1 MTAGPLHVLRV
12 FVDDDGAHGNPL
24 GVFLDGG
31 AIPPQARPAVA
42 ARLGFSETVFVD
54 DARTG
59 RIRIFTPGRELA
71 FAGHP
76 TVGTAWLLASVG
88 LPVDELRVPAGIVP
102 TWTEGDRRWVRA
114 RPEWIHPITL
124 AELPSAAAVE
134 ALEGAP
140 AGEPSWYPW
149 AWQGDRP
156 GAIRSRYFAGA
167 VGIAEDEATGAAA
180 VLITAA
186 LSQDL
191 EILQGRGSRLSTR
204 STGDGSV
211 ELGGR
216 VVLDEIRP
224 DG

>member
-1 MTAGPLHVLRV
+1 MSATLHVLRV
-12 FVDDDGAHGNPL
+12 FVDGDDAHGNPL
-24 GVFLDGG
+24 GVFLDGS
-31 AIPPQARPAVA
+31 AIQPEARQAVA

-54 DARTG
+54 DAGTG
-59 RIRIFTPGRELA
+59 RIRFFTPGRELA

-76 TVGTAWLLASVG
+76 SVGTAWLLAAVG
-88 LPVDELRVPAGIVP
+88 MPVDELRVPAGVVP
-102 TWTEGDRRWVRA
+102 TWAEGDRHWVRA

-124 AELPSAAAVE
+124 AELPSTAAVE
-134 ALEGAP
+134 ALEGP
-140 AGEPSWYPW
+140 PEGEASWYGW
-149 AWQGDRP
+149 AWQAGRP
-156 GAIRSRYFAGA
+156 GEIRSRYFAGA

-186 LSQDL
+186 LGRDL

-204 STGDGSV
+204 LTADGSV

-216 VVLDEIRP
+216 VVLDETRQ